1 MFWGP
6 YDNPRHHAEPVEV
19 GMMVFRIHEIKG
31 EVSSGEDRAVDI
43 TDMGEIQL
51 HFSGE
56 AEIASLPP
64 PPPLKTVFPKLW
76 I

>member
-6 YDNPRHHAEPVEV
+6 YDNPRHHREV
-19 GMMVFRIHEIKG
+19 GMMVFRIHEIRG

-43 TDMGEIQL
+43 TDVDEIQL
-51 HFSGE
+51 SFSGE

-64 PPPLKTVFPKLW
+64 PHP
-76 I
+76 